1 MWEGIS
7 EVGKSG
13 VGNSEMESSELPYGR
28 ETNGI
33 ELELYVQ
40 YTYNQHMIYD
50 I

>member
-13 VGNSEMESSELPYGR
+13 VGNSEVESSELPYGR

-33 ELELYVQ
+33 ELELYVHIQ
-40 YTYNQHMIYD
+40 PNI
-50 I
+50 